1 MNMPTSLSNNMS
13 GTLRTLIEQTAQKF
27 PARPALAT
35 IEGESYSYD
44 FILRQSRKI
53 SAYLTSLGVRQ
64 GDRVAILGENS
75 PQWGITYFGITQMG
89 AVAVPVLP
97 DFPAADVGR
106 IICHAEVRAVFVSS
120 RLYEKLLEIAPRETG
135 PVVLLDD
142 FTSVAPGTPATALA
156 SSPGGRPTVLL
167 DEAGS
172 IPPACVPAADDLAV
186 IVYTSGTTGHS
197 KGVMLTHG
205 NIVSDAIALLKI
217 VPLVAEDRL
226 LSVLPLSHTYECT
239 LGLATPL
246 MVGAS
251 VYYMQKPPTAA
262 VLLPALEKVRP
273 TVMLSVPLIIEKIYK
288 GKIYQ
293 ELTKTPLL
301 RKVHG
306 TVLGRKAL
314 HRIAGKKLLQTFGGR
329 LRIFAIGGAPLAPDV
344 ELFLRE
350 ARFPYAIG
358 YGLTETAPLIAG
370 THPSHT
376 RYRSTGPALPGTQIR
391 IADPKPETGEGEIQV
406 KGPTVMRGYYK
417 DPERTREVFTDD
429 GWLRTG
435 DLGTMQADGY
445 LFIKGRSKNM
455 ILGPSGKNIYPEEL
469 ESIINEFDTVRESV
483 VYEHQNRLVALVHLD
498 YEKLQ
503 KVLHSLSETDFRKMI
518 NDKLTELQRQINERV
533 PLYSRIHK
541 IIEQS
546 EPFQKT
552 PTQKIKRHLYIPR

>member
-1 MNMPTSLSNNMS
+1 MPSISTMPP
-13 GTLRTLIEQTAQKF
+13 TLRELIERTAQNHS
-27 PARPALAT
+27 ARPALAT
-35 IEGESYSYD
+35 IEGDNYPYEVV
-44 FILRQSRKI
+44 LRRSRQI
-53 SAYLTSLGVRQ
+53 AAYLASQGVQR
-64 GDRVAILGENS
+64 GDRVAIIGENS
-75 PQWGITYFGITQMG
+75 PQWGMAYFGITMMG

-97 DFPAADVGR
+97 DFPAGDIGR
-106 IICHAEVRAVFVSS
+106 IIRHAEVRVVFTTS
-120 RLYEKLLEIAPRETG
+120 RLWEKLADLTPQETG

-142 FTSVAPGTPATALA
+142 FTVVGSNDRQPVLRDDVAVG
-156 SSPGGRPTVLL
+156 
-167 DEAGS
+167 
-172 IPPACVPAADDLAV
+172 PPASAPAPDDLAV
-186 IVYTSGTTGHS
+186 LMYTSGTTGHS

-205 NIVSDAIALLKI
+205 NIISDAFSLLQI
-217 VPLVAEDRL
+217 VPVEMHDRF

-239 LGLATPL
+239 LGLVTPL

-288 GKIYQ
+288 AKIYQ
-293 ELTKTPLL
+293 ELTRTPLL
-301 RKVHG
+301 RRLYRIPLV
-306 TVLGRKAL
+306 RKGL
-314 HRIAGKKLLQTFGGR
+314 HRIAGKKLLKTFGGK
-329 LRIFAIGGAPLAPDV
+329 LRIFAIGGAPLAADV

-350 ARFPYAIG
+350 AKFPYAIG

-370 THPSHT
+370 THPSNT

-391 IADPKPETGEGEIQV
+391 IADPQKETGEGEIQV

-417 DPERTREVFTDD
+417 DAERTREVFTED
-429 GWLRTG
+429 GWLKTG
-435 DLGTMQADGY
+435 DLGAMATDGY
-445 LFIKGRSKNM
+445 IFIKGRSKNM

-483 VYEHQNRLVALVHLD
+483 VYEQQNRLVALVHLD

-503 KVLHSLSETDFRKMI
+503 KALHSLGETDFRARI
-518 NDKLTELQRQINERV
+518 NGMLSDLQQEINERV

-541 IIEQS
+541 IIEQA

-552 PTQKIKRHLYIPR
+552 PTQKIKRHLYIP

>member
-1 MNMPTSLSNNMS
+1 MPV
-13 GTLRTLIEQTAQKF
+13 TLRELIERTAKNH

-35 IEGESYSYD
+35 IEGESYSYEVV
-44 FILRQSRKI
+44 LRRSRQI
-53 SAYLTSLGVRQ
+53 SAYLTSLGVQR
-64 GDRVAILGENS
+64 GDRVAIFGENS
-75 PQWGITYFGITQMG
+75 PQWGMAYFGITMMG
-89 AVAVPVLP
+89 AVAVPILP
-97 DFPAADVGR
+97 DFPAGDVGR
-106 IICHAEVRAVFVSS
+106 IIRHAEARVVFTTS
-120 RLYEKLLEIAPRETG
+120 RLRDKLADLTPQETG

-142 FTSVAPGTPATALA
+142 FTLVGSYDRQSVL
-156 SSPGGRPTVLL
+156 REDVV
-167 DEAGS
+167 AG
-172 IPPACVPAADDLAV
+172 PAAIAPALGDLAV

-205 NIVSDAIALLKI
+205 NILSDAYALLQI
-217 VPLVAEDRL
+217 VPLEMHDRL

-239 LGLATPL
+239 LGLVTPL

-273 TVMLSVPLIIEKIYK
+273 TIMLSVPLIIEKIYK
-288 GKIYQ
+288 AKIYQ
-293 ELTKTPLL
+293 ELTRTPLL
-301 RKVHG
+301 RRLYG
-306 TVLGRKAL
+306 IPLIRKGL
-314 HRIAGKKLLQTFGGR
+314 HRIAGRKLMKTFGGQ

-350 ARFPYAIG
+350 AKFPYAIG

-370 THPSHT
+370 THPSDT

-391 IADPKPETGEGEIQV
+391 IADPQKETGEGEIQV
-406 KGPTVMRGYYK
+406 KGPTVMLGYYK

-429 GWLRTG
+429 GWLKTG
-435 DLGTMQADGY
+435 DLGAMASDGY
-445 LFIKGRSKNM
+445 IFIKGRSKNM

-469 ESIINEFDTVRESV
+469 ESIINEFDTVSESV
-483 VYEHQNRLVALVHLD
+483 VYEHQNRLVALVYLD

-503 KVLHSLSETDFRKMI
+503 KALHSIGETDIRTLI
-518 NDKLTELQRQINERV
+518 NGMLSDLQQEINERV

-541 IIEQS
+541 IIEQA

-552 PTQKIKRHLYIPR
+552 PTQKIKRHLYVP

>member
-1 MNMPTSLSNNMS
+1 MPSISTMPP
-13 GTLRTLIEQTAQKF
+13 TLRELIERTAQNHA
-27 PARPALAT
+27 ARPALAT
-35 IEGESYSYD
+35 IEGDNYPYEVV
-44 FILRQSRKI
+44 LRRARQI
-53 SAYLTSLGVRQ
+53 AAYLASRGVQR
-64 GDRVAILGENS
+64 GDRVAIIGENS
-75 PQWGITYFGITQMG
+75 PQWGMAYFGITMMG
-89 AVAVPVLP
+89 AVAVPILP
-97 DFPAADVGR
+97 DFPAGDIGR
-106 IICHAEVRAVFVSS
+106 IIRHSEVRVVFTTS
-120 RLYEKLLEIAPRETG
+120 RLCEKLVDLTPQETG

-142 FTSVAPGTPATALA
+142 FTIVGSNDRQPVLREDVAVG
-156 SSPGGRPTVLL
+156 
-167 DEAGS
+167 
-172 IPPACVPAADDLAV
+172 PPASAPAPDDLAV
-186 IVYTSGTTGHS
+186 LMYTSGTTGHS

-205 NIVSDAIALLKI
+205 NIVSDAFSLLQI
-217 VPLVAEDRL
+217 VPVEMHDRF

-239 LGLATPL
+239 LGLVTPL

-288 GKIYQ
+288 SKIYQ
-293 ELTKTPLL
+293 ELTRTPLL
-301 RKVHG
+301 RRLYRMPLV
-306 TVLGRKAL
+306 RKGL
-314 HRIAGKKLLQTFGGR
+314 HRIAGRKLLKTFGGK
-329 LRIFAIGGAPLAPDV
+329 LRIFAIGGAPLAADV

-350 ARFPYAIG
+350 AKFPYAIG

-370 THPSHT
+370 THPSDT

-391 IADPKPETGEGEIQV
+391 IADPQKETGEGEIQV

-417 DPERTREVFTDD
+417 DAERTREVFTDD
-429 GWLRTG
+429 GWLKTG
-435 DLGTMQADGY
+435 DLGAMASDGY

-483 VYEHQNRLVALVHLD
+483 VYEQQNRLVALVHLD

-503 KVLHSLSETDFRKMI
+503 KALHSLGETDFRARI
-518 NDKLTELQRQINERV
+518 NGMLSDLQQEINERV

-541 IIEQS
+541 IIEQA

-552 PTQKIKRHLYIPR
+552 PTQKIKRHLYVP

>member
-1 MNMPTSLSNNMS
+1 MPA
-13 GTLRTLIEQTAQKF
+13 TLRELIERTAENH
-27 PARPALAT
+27 PARLALAT
-35 IEGESYSYD
+35 IEGESYQYE
-44 FILRQSRKI
+44 FVLRRSRQI
-53 SAYLTSLGVRQ
+53 SAYLTSVGIQR
-64 GDRVAILGENS
+64 GDRVAIIGENS
-75 PQWGITYFGITQMG
+75 PQWGMTYFGITMMG
-89 AVAVPVLP
+89 AVAVPILP
-97 DFPAADVGR
+97 DFPAGDIGR
-106 IICHAEVRAVFVSS
+106 IVRHAEVRVVFTTL
-120 RLYEKLLEIAPRETG
+120 RLYDKLAELNPQETG
-135 PVVLLDD
+135 PIVLLDD
-142 FTSVAPGTPATALA
+142 FTLVGSHDRQP
-156 SSPGGRPTVLL
+156 VLRE
-167 DEAGS
+167 DVEAGS
-172 IPPACVPAADDLAV
+172 PAGAPAPGDLAV

-205 NIVSDAIALLKI
+205 NIVSDAFALLQI
-217 VPLVAEDRL
+217 VPLEKHDRM

-239 LGLATPL
+239 LGLVTPL

-273 TVMLSVPLIIEKIYK
+273 TIMLSVPLIIEKIYK
-288 GKIYQ
+288 AKIYQ
-293 ELTKTPLL
+293 ELTRTPLL
-301 RKVHG
+301 RRLYGVP
-306 TVLGRKAL
+306 LIRKAL
-314 HRIAGKKLLQTFGGR
+314 HRIAGRKLLRTFGGK

-350 ARFPYAIG
+350 AKFPYAIG

-370 THPSHT
+370 THPSNT

-391 IADPKPETGEGEIQV
+391 IADPQKETGEGEIQV

-429 GWLRTG
+429 GWLKTG
-435 DLGTMQADGY
+435 DLGAMASDGY
-445 LFIKGRSKNM
+445 VFIKGRSKNM

-503 KVLHSLSETDFRKMI
+503 KALHSLGETDIRTLI
-518 NDKLTELQRQINERV
+518 NGMLSDLQQKINERV

-541 IIEQS
+541 IIEQA

-552 PTQKIKRHLYIPR
+552 PTQKIKRHLYVP

>member
-1 MNMPTSLSNNMS
+1 MPE
-13 GTLRTLIEQTAQKF
+13 TLRTLIERTAQAY
-27 PARPALAT
+27 PTRPALAT
-35 IEGESYSYD
+35 IEGENYSYD
-44 FILRQSRKI
+44 IILRRSRQL
-53 SAYLTSLGVRQ
+53 SAYLTSVGVQ
-64 GDRVAILGENS
+64 PGDRVAILGENS
-75 PQWGITYFGITQMG
+75 PQWGMTYFGITQMG

-106 IICHAEVRAVFVSS
+106 IIRHAEVRAVFVSS
-120 RLYEKLLEIAPRETG
+120 RLYEKVLDLAPQETG

-142 FTSVAPGTPATALA
+142 FTRVAPGTPAA
-156 SSPGGRPTVLL
+156 SVSFSPDGRPTVLL
-167 DEAGS
+167 DDAAS
-172 IPPACVPAADDLAV
+172 KSPVSAPAADDLAV
-186 IVYTSGTTGHS
+186 IMYTSGTTGHS
-197 KGVMLTHG
+197 KGVMLTHR
-205 NIVSDAIALLKI
+205 NIVADAFALLKI
-217 VPLVAEDRL
+217 VPVEMEDRM

-239 LGLATPL
+239 LGLVTPL

-273 TVMLSVPLIIEKIYK
+273 TIMLSVPLIIEKIYK
-288 GKIYQ
+288 AKIYQ
-293 ELTKTPLL
+293 ELTKTALL
-301 RKVHG
+301 RMVHA
-306 TVLGRKAL
+306 TTLGRKAL
-314 HRIAGKKLLQTFGGR
+314 HRIAGRRLLRTFGGR
-329 LRIFAIGGAPLAPDV
+329 LRIFAIGGAPLAADV

-391 IADPKPETGEGEIQV
+391 IADPRTATGEGEIQV

-417 DPERTREVFTDD
+417 DPERTREAFTED
-429 GWLRTG
+429 GWLKTG
-435 DLGTMQADGY
+435 DLGVIQPDGY
-445 LFIKGRSKNM
+445 IFIKGRSKNM

-483 VYEHQNRLVALVHLD
+483 VYEHQNRLVALVHPD

-503 KVLHSLSETDFRKMI
+503 KVLHSLSETDIRKMI
-518 NDKLTELQRQINERV
+518 NDKLNDLQRQINERV

-541 IIEQS
+541 IIEQA

-552 PTQKIKRHLYIPR
+552 PTQKIKRYLYIPR

>member
-1 MNMPTSLSNNMS
+1 MPA
-13 GTLRTLIEQTAQKF
+13 TLRELLERAVQNH
-27 PARPALAT
+27 PARLALAT
-35 IEGESYSYD
+35 IEGESYSYE
-44 FILRQSRKI
+44 FVLRRSRQI
-53 SAYLTSLGVRQ
+53 SAYLTSVGVQR
-64 GDRVAILGENS
+64 GDRVAIIGENS
-75 PQWGITYFGITQMG
+75 PQWGMTYFGITMMG
-89 AVAVPVLP
+89 AVAVPILP
-97 DFPAADVGR
+97 DFPAGDIGR
-106 IICHAEVRAVFVSS
+106 IVRHAEVRAVFTTS
-120 RLYEKLLEIAPRETG
+120 RLYDKLAELNPQETG
-135 PVVLLDD
+135 PIVLLDD
-142 FTSVAPGTPATALA
+142 FTLVGSHDRQPVLREDVEAGPPAGAPAPG
-156 SSPGGRPTVLL
+156 
-167 DEAGS
+167 
-172 IPPACVPAADDLAV
+172 DLAI

-205 NIVSDAIALLKI
+205 NIVSDACALLQI
-217 VPLVAEDRL
+217 VPLEKHDRM

-239 LGLATPL
+239 LGLVTPL

-273 TVMLSVPLIIEKIYK
+273 TIMLSVPLIIEKIYK
-288 GKIYQ
+288 AKIYQ
-293 ELTKTPLL
+293 ELTRTPLL
-301 RKVHG
+301 RRLHG
-306 TVLGRKAL
+306 VPLIRKAL
-314 HRIAGKKLLQTFGGR
+314 HRIAGRKLLRTFGGK

-350 ARFPYAIG
+350 AKFPYAIG

-370 THPSHT
+370 THPSNT

-391 IADPKPETGEGEIQV
+391 IADPQKETGEGEIQV

-429 GWLRTG
+429 GWLKTG
-435 DLGTMQADGY
+435 DLGAMASDGY
-445 LFIKGRSKNM
+445 VFIKGRSKNM

-483 VYEHQNRLVALVHLD
+483 VYEHQKRLVALVHLD

-503 KVLHSLSETDFRKMI
+503 KALHSLGETDIRTLI
-518 NDKLTELQRQINERV
+518 NGMLSDLQQKINERV

-541 IIEQS
+541 IIEQA

-552 PTQKIKRHLYIPR
+552 PTQKIKRHLYVP